1 MIYIMSIVKYNCK
14 NMTQANKYVS
24 SIIQSLQEDVM
35 IEDSAIKELILY
47 HPTKQLNDIE
57 WLKMKIRPPFNR
69 LSLTYKK
76 NGQEDDI
83 SWKLCVR
90 NLYGKY
96 SADEEHEKDIKRAFR
111 FEIHK
116 GTKSQFF
123 IQNTKCC
130 IGLCDEC
137 KISTRD
143 ITIDHYPTPY
153 KKIFETFLRKNNITL
168 PKVEVFLNDINK
180 IIIKDKE
187 LAQKWL
193 TTHDNQATYRL
204 LCRSCNSRNGSNG
217 C

>member
-1 MIYIMSIVKYNCK
+1 
-14 NMTQANKYVS
+14 
-24 SIIQSLQEDVM
+24 M
-35 IEDSAIKELILY
+35 IEDSAIKELIQY

-57 WLKMKIRPPFNR
+57 WLKLKTRPPFKQ

-76 NGQEDDI
+76 DGKEDDI
-83 SWKLCVR
+83 SWKLCIR

-96 SADEEHEKDIKRAFR
+96 SADEEHEKDIKQAFR
-111 FEIHK
+111 FEIQK

-143 ITIDHYPTPY
+143 ITIDHYPSPY
-153 KKIFETFLRKNNITL
+153 KKILETFLHENNIKL
-168 PKVEVFLNDINK
+168 PKVEVFLNDINEY
-180 IIIKDKE
+180 IIKEKE

-193 TTHDNQATYRL
+193 STHDNQATYRL
-204 LCRSCNSRNGSNG
+204 LCRSCNSINGSYG
-217 C
+217 Y

>member
-1 MIYIMSIVKYNCK
+1 MSIVKYNCK

-24 SIIQSLQEDVM
+24 SIIKSLQEDVM

-90 NLYGKY
+90 NLYENIPQMKNTKKILNKHLGLKY
-96 SADEEHEKDIKRAFR
+96 
-111 FEIHK
+111 
-116 GTKSQFF
+116 TKVLKVSFF

-153 KKIFETFLRKNNITL
+153 KNT
-168 PKVEVFLNDINK
+168 
-180 IIIKDKE
+180 
-187 LAQKWL
+187 
-193 TTHDNQATYRL
+193 
-204 LCRSCNSRNGSNG
+204 
-217 C
+217 

>member
-1 MIYIMSIVKYNCK
+1 MSIVKSNCK

-35 IEDSAIKELILY
+35 IEDSAIKELIQY

-57 WLKMKIRPPFNR
+57 WLKLKTRPPFKQ

-76 NGQEDDI
+76 DGKEDDI
-83 SWKLCVR
+83 SWKLCIR

-96 SADEEHEKDIKRAFR
+96 SADEEHEKDIKQAFR

-130 IGLCDEC
+130 IGLCAEC

-153 KKIFETFLRKNNITL
+153 KKILETFLHENNIKL
-168 PKVEVFLNDINK
+168 PKVEVFLNDINEY
-180 IIIKDKE
+180 IIKEKE

-204 LCRSCNSRNGSNG
+204 LCRSCNSRNGSYG
-217 C
+217 Y